1 MDLNPSNF
9 LQNPEVG
16 ALLRILLAG
25 LATALVGLDREVQG
39 KPAGIRTYAL
49 VGMGSAAFTAVGM
62 IGFGNGD
69 PAARVV
75 QGIVTGIGFIGAGT
89 IIQRRDQVFGLT
101 TAAGIWAAA
110 AIGVAI
116 GANLLILG
124 VGSAIAVFALLQFVD
139 PQFLVRFG
147 LASKE
152 DVEGRIGKDAGDRSS
167 GTSGG
172 TSSDKR

>member
-1 MDLNPSNF
+1 MPDFSTAINEF
-9 LQNPEVG
+9 IQNPEFG
-16 ALLRILLAG
+16 AFLRILLAG
-25 LATALVGLDREVQG
+25 AATALIGLEREVQG

-49 VGMGSAAFTAVGM
+49 VGMGAAAFTAVGV

-75 QGIVTGIGFIGAGT
+75 QGIITGIGFLGAGT
-89 IIQRRDQVFGLT
+89 IIQRREQVVGLT

-124 VGSAIAVFALLQFVD
+124 IGSAIAVYLLLQFIN
-139 PQFLVRFG
+139 PHILVRLG
-147 LASKE
+147 VASKD
-152 DVEGRIGKDAGDRSS
+152 DVDGRLDR
-167 GTSGG
+167 GTGPRPA
-172 TSSDKR
+172 DDD

>member
-1 MDLNPSNF
+1 VPDLTTAINEF
-9 LQNPEVG
+9 LQNPETG

-25 LATALVGLDREVQG
+25 LATALIGLEREVQG

-49 VGMGSAAFTAVGM
+49 VGIGSAAFTVVGT

-75 QGIVTGIGFIGAGT
+75 QGVITGIGFLGAGT
-89 IIQRRDQVFGLT
+89 IIQRRNQVVGLT

-116 GANLLILG
+116 GANLLI
-124 VGSAIAVFALLQFVD
+124 VGIGAAIVVFLLLQFMD
-139 PQFLVRFG
+139 PHVLVRFG

-152 DVEGRIGKDAGDRSS
+152 HVEGRIDGGSGPERADGD
-167 GTSGG
+167 
-172 TSSDKR
+172 

>member
-1 MDLNPSNF
+1 MSGFDVGAF
-9 LQNPEVG
+9 LENPEFG
-16 ALLRILLAG
+16 ALLRVLLAG
-25 LATALVGLDREVQG
+25 IATALIGLEREVEG

-49 VGMGSAAFTAVGM
+49 VGMGAAAFTAVGV

-75 QGIVTGIGFIGAGT
+75 QGIITGIGFLGAGT
-89 IIQRRDQVFGLT
+89 IIQRRDQVVGLT

-124 VGSAIAVFALLQFVD
+124 IGTAIAVVILLQFLD
-139 PQFLVRFG
+139 PRILVRFG
-147 LASKE
+147 IASKS
-152 DVEGRIGKDAGDRSS
+152 DVEGRLDTNDDD
-167 GTSGG
+167 GG
-172 TSSDKR
+172 NK